1 MRGREN
7 LAPTVARPLFGK
19 IMIQIG
25 ICSYSF
31 HRLLEAGKQDMFAY
45 ITDCKRLGCTQLD
58 PWNEHF
64 ASTDDAYIAK
74 VNEAAKRAELPFGLI
89 AVDGGHIY
97 EPTAEARAAKRKNAY
112 QWIEISRK
120 LGAKQIRLDAGGTA
134 AMPAEEFEIIVAGF
148 EDLKKRC
155 RDAGLELVMEN
166 HFGVSII
173 PDNVVRICE
182 TTGIGLL
189 LDSFNWAK
197 GKEAEG
203 WIKCAKY
210 AKACHI
216 KAFAFADDGEEL
228 TTNVAA
234 FVKLM
239 KQAGYRGAWS
249 VESVPIDGDEM
260 GAAQKTIA
268 LIRRYE

>member
-1 MRGREN
+1 M
-7 LAPTVARPLFGK
+7 T
-19 IMIQIG
+19 QIG

-64 ASTDDAYIAK
+64 ASTDDSYIAK
-74 VNEAAKRAELPFGLI
+74 VKEAGKRAELPFGLI

-97 EPTAEARAAKRKNAY
+97 EPTAEARAARRKTAY
-112 QWIEISRK
+112 HWIEIARK
-120 LGAKQIRLDAGGTA
+120 LAARQIRLDAGGTA
-134 AMPAEEFEIIVAGF
+134 AMPPEEFEIIVAGF
-148 EDLKKRC
+148 EDLKAKC

-166 HFGVSII
+166 HFGASVI

-182 TTGIGLL
+182 QTGIGLL

-203 WIKCAKY
+203 WIKCAKF
-210 AKACHI
+210 ARACHI
-216 KAFAFADDGEEL
+216 KAFAFNDEGEEL
-228 TTNVAA
+228 TINVGS
-234 FVKLM
+234 FVRWM
-239 KQAGYRGAWS
+239 KKSGYRGPWA

-260 GAAQKTIA
+260 GAAARTIA
-268 LIRRYE
+268 LIKKYA

>member
-1 MRGREN
+1 M
-7 LAPTVARPLFGK
+7 
-19 IMIQIG
+19 QIG

-31 HRLLEAGKQDMFAY
+31 HRLLEAGKQDLFQY
-45 ITDCKRLGCTQLD
+45 IQDCQRLGCTQLD

-64 ASTDDAYIAK
+64 AAIDDAYIAK
-74 VNEAAKRAELPFGLI
+74 VKEAARRVELTFGLI
-89 AVDGGHIY
+89 AVDGGHVC
-97 EPTAEARAAKRKNAY
+97 EPTAEARATKRKNAY
-112 QWIEISRK
+112 RWIDIARQ
-120 LGAKQIRLDAGGTA
+120 LGARQIRLDAGGTA
-134 AMPAEEFEIIVAGF
+134 AMPQEEFDIIVEGF
-148 EDLKKRC
+148 ADLKKRC
-155 RDAGLELVMEN
+155 GEAGVELVMEN
-166 HFGVSII
+166 HFGSSTI
-173 PDNVVRICE
+173 PDNVVRIIE
-182 TTGIGLL
+182 AAKIGLL

-228 TTNVAA
+228 TTNVGA

-239 KQAGYRGAWS
+239 KKAGYRGAWG

-260 GAAQKTIA
+260 GAASKTIA
-268 LIRRYE
+268 LIRRHVGG